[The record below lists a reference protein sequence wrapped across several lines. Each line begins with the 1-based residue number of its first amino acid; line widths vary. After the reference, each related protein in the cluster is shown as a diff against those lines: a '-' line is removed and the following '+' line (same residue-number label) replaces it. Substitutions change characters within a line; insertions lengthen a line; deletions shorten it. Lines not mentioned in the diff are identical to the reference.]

1 MIIKKLDLQGFK
13 SFPERTK
20 IVFHSGITAI
30 VGPNGTG
37 KSNIVDAILWVLGG
51 QRHKGLRGEKTED
64 IIFNGNAKKPPL
76 GMADV
81 SLSLEHQEEEILIN
95 HRVFRSGESEYR
107 LNGKAARLKDI
118 QDTLWKRAVAEKEYF
133 VIEQGAIGSLLTAK
147 PMEKRLL
154 VEEAAG
160 TAFYKDKKKEAQS
173 KLASSEQNLVRLE
186 DIISEVGRAKN
197 SLQRQAQAAARYR
210 KLRERTRELTG
221 LNFRRKLESL
231 ERRHE
236 EAARQHGDC
245 VVREQDLALRI
256 KEEERELAARRR
268 EVWDMEK
275 AVKEDQEA
283 LFALASE
290 LSRAFSDRESEAKR
304 GELQAE
310 RMKKAEAA
318 ASEIR
323 EDLARLAS
331 ELEARRSSLFELT
344 ALLEAGRA
352 EITKAVAASR
362 LTSDTVGQREKTL
375 QDLKSREMETLS
387 ELTELRNERV
397 KTEKEL
403 ELLSRQEAKL
413 GARLEQENA
422 LLEAAGQ
429 SIRLIEGSL
438 IEINNARTEHER
450 EAADLG
456 RAVEERDGQ
465 ISSVRS
471 RVEEAVKAREE
482 DHYRLQA
489 LKKLEQ
495 SQTSTVGSADVPAAL
510 GFLAELIETDPES
523 ASLIDTLWREE
534 AGAPVIPALDFL
546 DQVSGEGLKGRYLL
560 LPPAEAQDDGPT
572 EIQDSGVIGRL
583 KSRLRP
589 SPKIRS
595 SLARLNDAFI
605 VGDARRAI
613 ELWLRYPSLNF
624 ITPRGDLLL
633 SSGLLKL
640 GRGEDGAFVLG
651 QEIKKLT
658 EAVAERDAR
667 IAPLV
672 SELET
677 VKLDRQRLEE
687 DRTRALSLVEQSSA
701 RIREI
706 ETEKI
711 RHAAERQKAHQAV
724 SLYRQE
730 VGILERDND
739 SLRLKLS
746 SLAERIARLEEED
759 QSLRARLEDEEKEF
773 LACQGRNVEGEK
785 RFIELRA
792 AAALAEERLT
802 NANRQA
808 EELQARKE
816 SQEKR
821 LLLLEKE
828 VHSAAA
834 EEDEAR
840 RAEAHSAARSSSL
853 EEEKRAR
860 QAGLAAKEAELQSK
874 HAEEQAREKT
884 LSGLR
889 EELEKRKEERV
900 HWEIIKAEIDR
911 DMVNLEETCWQE
923 LKKTLHELKA
933 EQPQL
938 EIPEAEVEAELAQA
952 EEDLQKYRTVNLLAE
967 EEYLSHKERYDFL
980 TRQKSDLR
988 ESIDATEEAIR
999 RIDEESRSQF
1009 LAALAEI
1016 NTYFQEVFTSLFK
1029 GGSAEVKLS
1038 DESNPMESGVEIIA
1052 QPPGKRVQNIAL
1064 LSGGEKSLT
1073 SLAFLFALFRFKPT
1087 PFCILDEVDAALD
1100 DVNLARFLDLM
1111 KKIKASTQ
1119 FIIITHNYKTM
1130 EVADYI
1136 YGTTMAEP
1144 NFTTIYSVKL
1154 ERQPELTQ

>member
-1 MIIKKLDLQGFK
+1 MIIKKLELQGFK
-13 SFPERTK
+13 SFPERTR

-118 QDTLWKRAVAEKEYF
+118 QDALWKRAVAEKEYF

-147 PMEKRLL
+147 PLEKRLL

-160 TAFYKDKKKEAQS
+160 TAFYKDKKREAQS

-236 EAARQHGDC
+236 EAARQHGDG
-245 VVREQDLALRI
+245 VVRERDLALRI
-256 KEEERELAARRR
+256 KEEERELAARRS
-268 EVWDMEK
+268 EVWDLEK

-283 LFALASE
+283 LFTLASE
-290 LSRAFSDRESEAKR
+290 LSRASSDREREAKR
-304 GELQAE
+304 GELLAE
-310 RMKKAEAA
+310 RGKKAEAA
-318 ASEIR
+318 ASEISQ
-323 EDLARLAS
+323 ELARLAS
-331 ELEARRSSLFELT
+331 ALEVRQSGLSELTGILDARREEI
-344 ALLEAGRA
+344 ARA
-352 EITKAVAASR
+352 TAASR
-362 LTSDTVGQREKTL
+362 LTSDGVGQREKSL
-375 QDLKSREMETLS
+375 QGLKSREFETLA

-397 KTEKEL
+397 RAEKEL
-403 ELLSRQEAKL
+403 ELQSRQEAKL
-413 GARLEQENA
+413 KAQLEQESA
-422 LLEAAGQ
+422 LLEASEQ
-429 SIRLIEGSL
+429 SLRLIEGSL
-438 IEINNARTEHER
+438 TEINDSRNEQER
-450 EAADLG
+450 AAGDLL
-456 RAVEERDGQ
+456 RSIEERDGQ
-465 ISSVRS
+465 IARLRS
-471 RVEEAVKAREE
+471 RLEEAVKAREE

-495 SQTSTVGSADVPAAL
+495 SRRSTTGSAEIPAAL
-510 GFLAELIETDPES
+510 GLLADLIETDPES
-523 ASLIDTLWREE
+523 ASLVDTLWREE
-534 AGAPVIPALDFL
+534 AGAAVIPALDFL
-546 DQVSGEGLKGRYLL
+546 ERAAEEGLKGRYLL
-560 LPPAEAQDDGPT
+560 LPPTEAEDVEPA
-572 EIQDSGVIGRL
+572 EIREPGVLGRI

-589 SPKIRS
+589 SPKIRP
-595 SLARLNDAFI
+595 SLARLRDAVI
-605 VGDARRAI
+605 VGDTRRAI
-613 ELWLRYPSLNF
+613 DLWLRYPNLNF
-624 ITPRGDLLL
+624 ITLRGDLLL

-658 EAVAERDAR
+658 DSVAVRDAR
-667 IAPLV
+667 IAPLAA
-672 SELET
+672 ELET
-677 VKLDRQRLEE
+677 MKLDRQTLEE
-687 DRTRALSLVEQSSA
+687 NRTRALSVVEQSSA
-701 RIREI
+701 QIREI
-706 ETEKI
+706 ENRKI
-711 RHAAERQKAHQAV
+711 RHAAERQKVHQAV
-724 SLYRQE
+724 TLYRQE
-730 VGILERDND
+730 VEVLERDND

-746 SLAERIARLEEED
+746 TLAERITGLEEENR
-759 QSLRARLEDEEKEF
+759 SLRERVEAEEKEF
-773 LACQGRNVEGEK
+773 LAWQGRNMEGEK

-792 AAALAEERLT
+792 AAVLAEERLS

-808 EELQARKE
+808 EELLARKE
-816 SQEKR
+816 SLEKR
-821 LLLLEKE
+821 LSSLGEE
-828 VHSAAA
+828 IRSAAA

-840 RAEAHSAARSSSL
+840 QAETDSAARSNSL

-860 QAGLAAKEAELQSK
+860 QAGLAGKEAELQTK
-874 HAEEQAREKT
+874 HAEEQTREKT
-884 LSGLR
+884 MSGLR

-900 HWEIIKAEIDR
+900 RWEIIKAEIDR
-911 DMVNLEETCWQE
+911 DMINLEETCWQE

-938 EIPEAEVEAELAQA
+938 EISEAEVEAELAQA

-980 TRQKSDLR
+980 IQQKCDLR

-1009 LAALAEI
+1009 LSALAEV
-1016 NTYFQEVFTSLFK
+1016 NAYFQEVFTSLFK

-1038 DESNPMESGVEIIA
+1038 DEGNPMESGVEIIA

-1100 DVNLARFLDLM
+1100 DINLARFLDLM
-1111 KKIKASTQ
+1111 KEIKKSTQ

-1130 EVADYI
+1130 EVADFI